1 MSSTPIPL
9 AHIRHLIVDMD
20 GVLWRGPQVMPGLQ
34 DFFAVVRAHSLRFV
48 LATNNATKPA
58 RAYVDRLAE
67 LGVSIREDEV
77 ITSPQ
82 ATAAFLA
89 AQSPGARIF
98 VIGERGLIEALES
111 AGLRVVN
118 DTPETATHVVVGLDR
133 GLSYTKLA
141 EACLLIRRG
150 AAFIGTNPD
159 LTFPSERGL
168 TPGNGAILAALQAAT
183 GVAPLVIG
191 KPEPEMFRQALRRLG
206 GTLSDTAVIGD
217 RLDTDVLG
225 GQRLGLTTI
234 LVLSGVT
241 TEHEAQHSSIRPDY
255 TFEHIGAVAEALRR
269 ALS

>member
-1 MSSTPIPL
+1 MPVPL
-9 AHIRHLIVDMD
+9 ARIRNVIVDMD
-20 GVLWRGPQVMPGLQ
+20 GVLWRGPQVMSGVHA
-34 DFFAVVRAHSLRFV
+34 FFETVRARGIRFV

-58 RAYVDRLAE
+58 RSYVERLAN
-67 LGVSIREDEV
+67 LGIAIREEEV

-89 AQSPGARIF
+89 EKAPKAHVF
-98 VIGERGLIEALES
+98 VIGEAGLIEALER
-111 AGLRVVN
+111 AGLRVAN
-118 DTPETATHVVVGLDR
+118 DAPDTATHVVVGLDR
-133 GLSYTKLA
+133 GLSYAKLA

-191 KPEPEMFRQALRRLG
+191 KPEPEMFRQALRRLN
-206 GTLSDTAVIGD
+206 GTPEDTAVIGD
-217 RLDTDVLG
+217 RLDTDILG
-225 GQRLGLTTI
+225 GKRMQLTTL

-241 TEHEAQHSSIRPDY
+241 TESDLAQSAIQPDY
-255 TFEHIGAVAEALRR
+255 VFAHIGAVAEALRGIT
-269 ALS
+269 